1 MNVACLTP
9 FSQGGKMTTEN
20 LHILQYTIMLQQY
33 SYSRQIF
40 FASPL
45 QIGSIGN
52 GGAAPIISTMLFCCT
67 DRNRSTQ
74 IFQQFKG
81 VTSVQKGFNSPIK
94 LGKKEKGGMEQT
106 TFSKGNNSR
115 AKKKLP
121 KTCFCVQ
128 TKDLLSKLA
137 TENGKLQLLS
147 GSEIYRYRSTIGN
160 LFSSFFSIGTR
171 FFLLIDFAK
180 IDDHCDPRDPVHR
193 SVSW

>member
-20 LHILQYTIMLQQY
+20 LHILQYTLMLQQY

-94 LGKKEKGGMEQT
+94 LGKKERGDGTNDFLQREQQQKQL
-106 TFSKGNNSR
+106 S
-115 AKKKLP
+115 

-147 GSEIYRYRSTIGN
+147 GSEIYRQEYHREFVFKLLFYRYTF
-160 LFSSFFSIGTR
+160 FSS
-171 FFLLIDFAK
+171 
-180 IDDHCDPRDPVHR
+180 H
-193 SVSW
+193 

>member
-20 LHILQYTIMLQQY
+20 LHILQYTIMLQQ
-33 SYSRQIF
+33 YSRQIF

-94 LGKKEKGGMEQT
+94 LGKGGWNKRLSPKGTTVEQRRSYQKHAFVYRPRIYFQSWQQKMENYSCCLDLRYIDRE
-106 TFSKGNNSR
+106 FVF
-115 AKKKLP
+115 KLL
-121 KTCFCVQ
+121 F
-128 TKDLLSKLA
+128 
-137 TENGKLQLLS
+137 
-147 GSEIYRYRSTIGN
+147 YRYR
-160 LFSSFFSIGTR
+160 FFS
-171 FFLLIDFAK
+171 F
-180 IDDHCDPRDPVHR
+180 H
-193 SVSW
+193 

>member
-20 LHILQYTIMLQQY
+20 LHILQYVYTKMLQQY

-52 GGAAPIISTMLFCCT
+52 GAAPIISTMLFCCT

-94 LGKKEKGGMEQT
+94 LGKKERGDGTNDFLQREQQQSKEEAIKNMLLCIDQGF
-106 TFSKGNNSR
+106 TFKVGNR
-115 AKKKLP
+115 KW
-121 KTCFCVQ
+121 
-128 TKDLLSKLA
+128 
-137 TENGKLQLLS
+137 
-147 GSEIYRYRSTIGN
+147 
-160 LFSSFFSIGTR
+160 
-171 FFLLIDFAK
+171 K
-180 IDDHCDPRDPVHR
+180 IIAAV
-193 SVSW
+193 WI

>member
-1 MNVACLTP
+1 
-9 FSQGGKMTTEN
+9 MTTEN

-52 GGAAPIISTMLFCCT
+52 GAAPIISTMLFCCT

-94 LGKKEKGGMEQT
+94 LGKGGMEQT

-115 AKKKLP
+115 AKKKLS

-147 GSEIYRYRSTIGN
+147 GSEIYRQEVPSGICFQASF
-160 LFSSFFSIGTR
+160 LQVHVFFFS
-171 FFLLIDFAK
+171 LISPKLMIIAIHVTCRVAICIPGK
-180 IDDHCDPRDPVHR
+180 R
-193 SVSW
+193 

>member
-94 LGKKEKGGMEQT
+94 LGKKERGDGTNDFLQREQQQSKEEAIKNMLLCIDQGF
-106 TFSKGNNSR
+106 TFKVGNR
-115 AKKKLP
+115 KW
-121 KTCFCVQ
+121 
-128 TKDLLSKLA
+128 
-137 TENGKLQLLS
+137 
-147 GSEIYRYRSTIGN
+147 
-160 LFSSFFSIGTR
+160 
-171 FFLLIDFAK
+171 K
-180 IDDHCDPRDPVHR
+180 IIAAV
-193 SVSW
+193 WI

>member
-20 LHILQYTIMLQQY
+20 LHILQYTIMLQQ
-33 SYSRQIF
+33 YSRQIF

-94 LGKKEKGGMEQT
+94 LGKKERGGWNKRLSPKGT
-106 TFSKGNNSR
+106 TVEAAIKNMLLCIDQGFTFKVGNR
-115 AKKKLP
+115 KW
-121 KTCFCVQ
+121 
-128 TKDLLSKLA
+128 
-137 TENGKLQLLS
+137 
-147 GSEIYRYRSTIGN
+147 
-160 LFSSFFSIGTR
+160 
-171 FFLLIDFAK
+171 K
-180 IDDHCDPRDPVHR
+180 IIAAV
-193 SVSW
+193 WI

>member
-20 LHILQYTIMLQQY
+20 LHILQYVYTKMLQQY

-52 GGAAPIISTMLFCCT
+52 GAAPIISTMLFCCT

-94 LGKKEKGGMEQT
+94 LGKKERGDGTNDFLQREQQQSKEEAIKNMLLCIDQGF
-106 TFSKGNNSR
+106 TFKVGNR
-115 AKKKLP
+115 KW
-121 KTCFCVQ
+121 
-128 TKDLLSKLA
+128 
-137 TENGKLQLLS
+137 
-147 GSEIYRYRSTIGN
+147 
-160 LFSSFFSIGTR
+160 
-171 FFLLIDFAK
+171 K
-180 IDDHCDPRDPVHR
+180 IIAV
-193 SVSW
+193 WI

>member
-20 LHILQYTIMLQQY
+20 LHILQYTIMLQQH
-33 SYSRQIF
+33 SRQIF

-94 LGKKEKGGMEQT
+94 LGKKERGDGTNDFLQREQQQKQL
-106 TFSKGNNSR
+106 S
-115 AKKKLP
+115 

-137 TENGKLQLLS
+137 TENGKLQLS
-147 GSEIYRYRSTIGN
+147 GSEIYRWQSGSCHWEFVFKLFYRTSERYTF
-160 LFSSFFSIGTR
+160 FSS
-171 FFLLIDFAK
+171 
-180 IDDHCDPRDPVHR
+180 H
-193 SVSW
+193 

>member
-33 SYSRQIF
+33 SRQIF

-52 GGAAPIISTMLFCCT
+52 GAAPIISTMLFCCT

-94 LGKKEKGGMEQT
+94 LGKKERGDGTNDFLQREQQQSKEEAIKNMLLCIDQGF
-106 TFSKGNNSR
+106 TFKVGNR
-115 AKKKLP
+115 KW
-121 KTCFCVQ
+121 
-128 TKDLLSKLA
+128 
-137 TENGKLQLLS
+137 
-147 GSEIYRYRSTIGN
+147 
-160 LFSSFFSIGTR
+160 
-171 FFLLIDFAK
+171 K
-180 IDDHCDPRDPVHR
+180 IIAAV
-193 SVSW
+193 WI